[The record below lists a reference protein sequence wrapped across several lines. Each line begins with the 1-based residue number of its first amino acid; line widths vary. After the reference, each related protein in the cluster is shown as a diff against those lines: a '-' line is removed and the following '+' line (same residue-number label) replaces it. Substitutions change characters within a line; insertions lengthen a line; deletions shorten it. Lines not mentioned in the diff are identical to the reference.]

1 MISKNI
7 NVIQILDK
15 LISCKSLTPE
25 DDNCQKYIADFFEEL
40 GFIIEFKKYN
50 DVTNLIAR
58 YGTESPVLAYV
69 GHTDV
74 VPTGD
79 IKKWGTDPFK
89 LTEKDSKLYGRGTS
103 DMKGGIA
110 CMMYSIQEF
119 LSKNKNHIGSI
130 VIVLTSDEEGPATD
144 GIKRLVE
151 SGTLTSHN
159 IDMCIVGE
167 PSCKKNIGDTI
178 KNGRRGS
185 LSGKLK
191 IQGIQGHIA
200 YPQNAMNP
208 IHAFSPILNQLVSEK
223 YDKGNE
229 YFPPTSFQISNIN
242 SGVGATN
249 IIPGDLE
256 MDFNFRY
263 STETTKDKLQGKFEE
278 IMKSSKL
285 NYQVTWSHSGD
296 PYLTRKNELLNACAS
311 SIKEELNIVPEIST
325 DGGTS
330 DGRFMAKICDQVIE
344 FGLINESIHKIN
356 EHTTSSN
363 LDAVTKIYTS
373 MLNRLLASR

>member
-1 MISKNI
+1 MENK
-7 NVIQILDK
+7 NVINILDK
-15 LISCKSLTPE
+15 LISFKSVTPF
-25 DDNCQKYIADFFEEL
+25 DDNCQEFIANYLKEL
-40 GFIIEFKKYN
+40 GFDIQFKKYD

-58 YGTESPVLAYV
+58 YGREKPVLAYV

-79 IKKWGTDPFK
+79 VNKWDTDPFK
-89 LTEKDSKLYGRGTS
+89 LTDKNSKLYGRGTS

-110 CMMYSIQEF
+110 CMMYAIREF
-119 LSKNKNHIGSI
+119 LSDNKDINGSI
-130 VIVLTSDEEGPATD
+130 VVILTSDEEGSAVN

-151 SGTLTSHN
+151 SGDLTPYE

-167 PSCKKNIGDTI
+167 PSCKKIIGDTI

-185 LSGKLK
+185 LSGKLRV
-191 IQGIQGHIA
+191 QGIQGHIA

-208 IHAFSPILNQLVSEK
+208 IHAFSPVLNELVSER
-223 YDKGNE
+223 YDEGNK

-249 IIPGDLE
+249 IIPGELN

-263 STETTKDKLQGKFEE
+263 STETTKEELQKKLEE
-278 IMKSSKL
+278 IMNASGLDYTIS
-285 NYQVTWSHSGD
+285 WSHSGD
-296 PYLTRKNELLNACAS
+296 PFLTERKDLLNACLS
-311 SIKEELNIVPEIST
+311 SVKDELDMTAEIST

-356 EHTTSSN
+356 EHTTKSD
-363 LDAVTKIYTS
+363 LDAVTKVYKS
-373 MLNRLLASR
+373 MLKRLLSK

>member
-1 MISKNI
+1 MENK
-7 NVIQILDK
+7 NVINILDK
-15 LISCKSLTPE
+15 LISFKSVTPF
-25 DDNCQKYIADFFEEL
+25 DDNCQEYIASYLQEL
-40 GFIIEFKKYN
+40 GFDIEYKKYD

-58 YGTESPVLAYV
+58 YGKEKPVLAYV

-79 IKKWGTDPFK
+79 VSKWDTDPFQ
-89 LTEKDSKLYGRGTS
+89 LTDKNSKLYGRGTS

-110 CMMYSIQEF
+110 CMMHSIREF
-119 LSKNKNHIGSI
+119 LSSTKETIGSI
-130 VIVLTSDEEGPATD
+130 VVILTSDEEGSAVN

-151 SGTLTSHN
+151 SGDLTPYE

-167 PSCKKNIGDTI
+167 PSCKKVIGDTI

-185 LSGKLK
+185 LSGKLR

-208 IHAFSPILNQLVSEK
+208 IHAFSPILNKLVSEK
-223 YDKGNE
+223 YDEGNE

-249 IIPGDLE
+249 IIPGELN

-263 STETTKDKLQGKFEE
+263 STETTKEELQNKLEK
-278 IMKSSKL
+278 IMNESGLDYTIS
-285 NYQVTWSHSGD
+285 WSHSGD
-296 PYLTRKNELLNACAS
+296 PFLTERKDLLDACLRS
-311 SIKEELNIVPEIST
+311 VKDELNMTAEIST

-356 EHTTSSN
+356 EHTTKSD
-363 LDAVTKIYTS
+363 LDAVTKVYKS
-373 MLNRLLASR
+373 MLERLLSK

>member
-1 MISKNI
+1 MENK
-7 NVIQILDK
+7 NVINILDK
-15 LISCKSLTPE
+15 LISCKSVTPF
-25 DDNCQKYIADFFEEL
+25 DDKCQEYIASFLRDL
-40 GFIIEFKKYN
+40 GFKIEFKKYD

-58 YGTESPVLAYV
+58 LGTEKPVVAYV

-79 IKKWGTDPFK
+79 VEKWDTDPFK
-89 LTEKDSKLYGRGTS
+89 LTDKNSKLYGRGTS

-110 CMMYSIQEF
+110 CMMHSIQNF
-119 LSKNKNHIGSI
+119 LSNKRKTIGSI
-130 VIVLTSDEEGPATD
+130 VVILTSDEEGPAVN
-144 GIKRLVE
+144 GIKKLVE
-151 SGTLTSHN
+151 SGDLTPYE

-167 PSCKKNIGDTI
+167 PSCKKVIGDTI

-185 LSGKLK
+185 LSGNLK

-208 IHAFSPILNQLVSEK
+208 IHAFSPVLNKLVSEK
-223 YDKGNE
+223 YDEGNE

-242 SGVGATN
+242 SGVGTTN
-249 IIPGDLE
+249 IIPGELS

-263 STETTKDKLQGKFEE
+263 STETTKEELQRKLED
-278 IMKSSKL
+278 IMNESGL
-285 NYQVTWSHSGD
+285 NYSVSWSHSGD
-296 PYLTRKNELLNACAS
+296 PFLTERKDLLNACMTS
-311 SIKEELNIVPEIST
+311 VKDELNMTAEIST

-330 DGRFMAKICDQVIE
+330 DGRFMAKICNQVIE

-356 EHTTSSN
+356 EHTTKSD
-363 LDAVTKIYTS
+363 LDSVTKVYTS
-373 MLNRLLASR
+373 ILNKLLSK

>member
-1 MISKNI
+1 MENK
-7 NVIQILDK
+7 NVINILEK
-15 LISCKSLTPE
+15 LISFKSVTPF
-25 DDNCQKYIADFFEEL
+25 DDNCQEYIADYLQEL
-40 GFIIEFKKYN
+40 GFEVQFKKYD

-58 YGTESPVLAYV
+58 YGSEKPVLAYV

-79 IKKWGTDPFK
+79 VKKWDTDPFI
-89 LTEKDSKLYGRGTS
+89 LTDKGSKLYGRGTS

-110 CMMYSIQEF
+110 CMMHSIQEF
-119 LSKNKNHIGSI
+119 ISNNKNTVGSI
-130 VIVLTSDEEGPATD
+130 VVILTSDEEGSAVN

-151 SGTLTSHN
+151 SGDLTSYE

-167 PSCKKNIGDTI
+167 PSCKKVIGDTI

-208 IHAFSPILNQLVSEK
+208 IHAFSPVLNKLVSEK
-223 YDKGNE
+223 YDEGNE

-242 SGVGATN
+242 SGVGTTN
-249 IIPGDLE
+249 IIPGELI

-263 STETTKDKLQGKFEE
+263 STETTKEELQNKLENILDESGLDY
-278 IMKSSKL
+278 SVS
-285 NYQVTWSHSGD
+285 WSHSGD
-296 PYLTRKNELLNACAS
+296 PFLTERKDLLNACLTS
-311 SIKEELNIVPEIST
+311 VKNELNINAEIST

-356 EHTTSSN
+356 EHTTKSD
-363 LDAVTKIYTS
+363 LDAVTKVYKS
-373 MLNRLLASR
+373 MLNRLLSKQ